1 MNQSHLGLIH
11 DETPHTY
18 MYFFTKFNV
27 D

>member
-18 MYFFTKFNV
+18 MYFFYKV
-27 D
+27 